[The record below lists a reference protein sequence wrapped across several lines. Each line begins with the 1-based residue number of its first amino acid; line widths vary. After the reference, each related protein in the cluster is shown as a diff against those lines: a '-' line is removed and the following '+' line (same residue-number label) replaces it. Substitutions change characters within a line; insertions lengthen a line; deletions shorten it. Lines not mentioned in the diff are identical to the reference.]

1 MKMPKEENIELP
13 LLKVLMDA
21 GGELN
26 IRDAITKTKDL
37 YPDLTPEDK
46 ASVLSSGENRLNNR
60 IAWCRQKLVAKG
72 DIDASIRG
80 IWKITER
87 GKRRIETEFN
97 GWRPEYVEIR
107 TRTRRA
113 SRDAE
118 EMPFIL
124 TSSVSI
130 SPEEKLESVT
140 QEIKNNVK
148 IQILKNLMEIDPS
161 IFENL
166 VAQLLEKLEYGSVE
180 VTGRAGDG
188 GIDGICSV
196 DKLGLSKVLFQAKR
210 WRGDVPP
217 TAVRDFI
224 GAIHNNRG
232 AMNGVFITTSN
243 FSQQA
248 LKEAERAGNVR
259 LINGDELAELM
270 MSAGLGVKNINL
282 SYPKLDEDYFEG
294 LG

>member
-1 MKMPKEENIELP
+1 MPKEENIELP

-107 TRTRRA
+107 TRRRRA
-113 SRDAE
+113 SRGAE

-140 QEIKNNVK
+140 QEIKNND
-148 IQILKNLMEIDPS
+148 EI
-161 IFENL
+161 
-166 VAQLLEKLEYGSVE
+166 
-180 VTGRAGDG
+180 
-188 GIDGICSV
+188 
-196 DKLGLSKVLFQAKR
+196 
-210 WRGDVPP
+210 RGFAPYKP
-217 TAVRDFI
+217 
-224 GAIHNNRG
+224 
-232 AMNGVFITTSN
+232 
-243 FSQQA
+243 
-248 LKEAERAGNVR
+248 
-259 LINGDELAELM
+259 
-270 MSAGLGVKNINL
+270 
-282 SYPKLDEDYFEG
+282 
-294 LG
+294 